1 MNFDCATQIT
11 LYMFKNKYQITL
23 PSSTTTHEL
32 EQIIYENFQETL
44 PFMVT
49 HRMKILAGGRDILL
63 RKESIQEALRDSN
76 KVLSVEFEVLQ
87 EKTLECSFMAEANII
102 SQAELTLSSIR
113 EESSDDIVYMSEL
126 VF

>member
-1 MNFDCATQIT
+1 
-11 LYMFKNKYQITL
+11 
-23 PSSTTTHEL
+23 
-32 EQIIYENFQETL
+32 
-44 PFMVT
+44 MVT

-63 RKESIQEALRDSN
+63 RKESIQEALRYSN
-76 KVLSVEFEVLQ
+76 MVLTVEFEMLQ
-87 EKTLECSFMAEANII
+87 EKILECSFMAEANIF